1 MKFLL
6 KVVVS
11 CFIILLLVGTISY
24 NYLEGWNYV
33 DSLYFT
39 TMILTTIGHPN
50 LYPTTDIS
58 KVFTVFFSI
67 IGIVIAIFSI
77 YIVSAA
83 YFEHRSRTMR
93 NKNRIRRKRRLIKHR
108 KNPD

>member
-11 CFIILLLVGTISY
+11 CFLILLFVGTISY
-24 NYLEGWNYV
+24 NYLEGWGYI
-33 DSLYFT
+33 DSMYFT

-58 KVFTVFFSI
+58 KTFTIFFSI
-67 IGIVIAIFSI
+67 TGVIIAIFSI
-77 YIVSAA
+77 SIVSAA

-93 NKNRIRRKRRLIKHR
+93 NKNRIRRKRK
-108 KNPD
+108 

>member
-24 NYLEGWNYV
+24 NFLEGWSYV

-39 TMILTTIGHPN
+39 TMILTTIGHPS
-50 LYPTTDIS
+50 LYPTTDVS
-58 KVFTVFFSI
+58 KIFTVFFSI
-67 IGIVIAIFSI
+67 IGIIVAIFSI
-77 YIVSAA
+77 SIVSAA

-93 NKNRIRRKRRLIKHR
+93 GRTKRKKR
-108 KNPD
+108 

>member
-11 CFIILLLVGTISY
+11 CFIILLLVGTLSY
-24 NYLEGWNYV
+24 NYLERWSYV
-33 DSLYFT
+33 DSMYFT

-50 LYPTTDIS
+50 LYPTTDVS
-58 KVFTVFFSI
+58 KLFTIFFSL
-67 IGIVIAIFSI
+67 IGVIIAIFSI
-77 YIVSAA
+77 SIVSAA

-93 NKNRIRRKRRLIKHR
+93 NKNRVRRKRK
-108 KNPD
+108 